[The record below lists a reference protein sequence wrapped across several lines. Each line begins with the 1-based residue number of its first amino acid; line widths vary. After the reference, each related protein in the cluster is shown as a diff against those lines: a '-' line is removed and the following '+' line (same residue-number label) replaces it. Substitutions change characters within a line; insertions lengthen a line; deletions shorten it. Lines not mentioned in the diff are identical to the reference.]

1 MKNPRPQSNNHRHA
15 YLCKSKTVK
24 ETRLALENALS
35 HHDMLRTLAIHYDA
49 STPLHVVL
57 RPSSTWFQHCITI
70 LDKPIETAAD
80 LKRLLW
86 NDPQYDFAAYP
97 GPMFRAVVTHVKEE
111 NCAGLVYM
119 IQHSVFDGISLEF
132 FLQDLDALL
141 VADNNTATSSS
152 SSLLPQR
159 VPFRAWIESEFQF
172 RTSLA
177 AQTSVQWHINRLRGI
192 HSHHAALFPRQKAP
206 EWFKGDSTGWIDE
219 STGKPGPERKLA
231 SSGEEKENKKE
242 GVTGLSQEI
251 SLPDIQHLKHTH
263 GIDASTVMKAAL
275 ALLNTKLTGQKV
287 ALFAEYFA
295 ARNSWPHLPEW
306 MSRVL
311 PEPMEVDGPM
321 VQKVVVAIEVPLTG
335 GAGEEGE
342 GEEEE
347 GEGDSILGFLL
358 KLQKEQDLM
367 KKYVH
372 APFRDVIDGLDDT
385 NNTNT
390 KTTND
395 AREKATADAKTTLSI
410 SRRQIF
416 NWLPSPSSSHHQNH
430 HLHKI
435 QQISRTDC
443 GLLWNFLQ
451 LPPTSSNT
459 KNHTKNNHTTTN
471 NNHTENENGVKIQI
485 MPSWDDAQLTCREV
499 SDMLEELGDLAERIS
514 RRENWGR
521 GVKLVV

>member
-15 YLCKSKTVK
+15 YLCKSKNVE

-35 HHDMLRTLAIHYDA
+35 HHDMLRTLAIHDDA

-57 RPSSTWFQHCITI
+57 RPSPTWFQHCITI
-70 LDKPIETAAD
+70 LDEPIDTAAD

-97 GPMFRAVVTHVKEE
+97 GPMFRAVLTHVREE

-141 VADNNTATSSS
+141 VADTATSS
-152 SSLLPQR
+152 LPQR
-159 VPFRAWIESEFQF
+159 VPFRAWIESEFHF
-172 RTSLA
+172 RNSLA

-231 SSGEEKENKKE
+231 SSGEENQKEEAN

-251 SLPDIQHLKHTH
+251 SLPDMQHLKHTH
-263 GIDASTVMKAAL
+263 GIEASTVMKAAL
-275 ALLNTKLTGQKV
+275 AFLNTQLTGHKV

-311 PEPMEVDGPM
+311 PQPMEVDGPM
-321 VQKVVVAIEVPLTG
+321 VQKVVVAIDVPLTG
-335 GAGEEGE
+335 AGEEV
-342 GEEEE
+342 E
-347 GEGDSILGFLL
+347 GEGDSVSVLEFLL

-385 NNTNT
+385 TNTTNTNT
-390 KTTND
+390 TTNNTTNSND
-395 AREKATADAKTTLSI
+395 ATADAKTTLSI

-416 NWLPSPSSSHHQNH
+416 NWLPPLSSHQNH
-430 HLHKI
+430 HLSKI

-471 NNHTENENGVKIQI
+471 NNHTENDNDNENEDAVKIQI

-499 SDMLEELGDLAERIS
+499 SDMLEELGDLAKRIS
-514 RRENWGR
+514 KRENWGR
-521 GVKLVV
+521 GVKLVG

>member
-15 YLCKSKTVK
+15 YLCKSKSVQ
-24 ETRLALENALS
+24 ETRLALEKALS

-49 STPLHVVL
+49 STPLHVIL
-57 RPSSTWFQHCITI
+57 RPSTTWFQHCITI

-97 GPMFRAVVTHVKEE
+97 GPMFRAVVTHVQEE

-132 FLQDLDALL
+132 FLQDFEALL
-141 VADNNTATSSS
+141 VADTATSS
-152 SSLLPQR
+152 LPQR
-159 VPFRAWIESEFQF
+159 VPFRAWIESEFQL
-172 RTSLA
+172 RNSLA
-177 AQTSVQWHINRLRGI
+177 AQTSVQWHVNRLRGI
-192 HSHHAALFPRQKAP
+192 HIHHAALFPRQKAP

-231 SSGEEKENKKE
+231 SSGEEEEAN

-251 SLPDIQHLKHTH
+251 SLPDMQHLKHTH
-263 GIDASTVMKAAL
+263 GIEASTVMKAAL

-306 MSRVL
+306 MSKVL
-311 PEPMEVDGPM
+311 PEPMEVDGPT
-321 VQKVVVAIEVPLTG
+321 VQKVVVAIEVPWTG
-335 GAGEEGE
+335 GAKEGEIEGE
-342 GEEEE
+342 GN
-347 GEGDSILGFLL
+347 SILEFLI

-385 NNTNT
+385 TV
-390 KTTND
+390 
-395 AREKATADAKTTLSI
+395 EV
-410 SRRQIF
+410 
-416 NWLPSPSSSHHQNH
+416 
-430 HLHKI
+430 
-435 QQISRTDC
+435 
-443 GLLWNFLQ
+443 
-451 LPPTSSNT
+451 
-459 KNHTKNNHTTTN
+459 KN
-471 NNHTENENGVKIQI
+471 
-485 MPSWDDAQLTCREV
+485 
-499 SDMLEELGDLAERIS
+499 
-514 RRENWGR
+514 
-521 GVKLVV
+521 